1 MMIVKLNPMANQSP
15 VAVGVIHSGR
25 TPLMNTGKNWT
36 NAYSKIGMMCRIR
49 MLGAIEKRV
58 FIDWFEFS
66 VANSTR
72 PYS

>member
-1 MMIVKLNPMANQSP
+1 MTIVKLKPMANQRP
-15 VAVGVIHSGR
+15 VDVGVIHSGR
-25 TPLMNTGKNWT
+25 TSLMSTGKNCT
-36 NAYSKIGMMCRIR
+36 KAYKRIGMMCRIR

-72 PYS
+72 P

>member
-1 MMIVKLNPMANQSP
+1 MTIVKLNPMANQSP
-15 VAVGVIHSGR
+15 VVVAVTHSGR
-25 TPLMNTGKNWT
+25 TSLMSIGENCTK
-36 NAYSKIGMMCRIR
+36 AYNKIGMMCRRR

-72 PYS
+72 P